1 MLQVLFE
8 VPIEGSGSLTVA
20 VPFLSCLYC
29 VLRCCWLGSACT
41 RCQVQFLK
49 VLLDH
54 SIVSCCRH
62 IIQAQF
68 SVMLDVPVDVFHWL
82 LRFQVQ
88 FIKVLMDLSWIMPV
102 LSF

>member
-1 MLQVLFE
+1 MHFE
-8 VPIEGSGSLTVA
+8 ALLAQECMRTSSGA
-20 VPFLSCLYC
+20 VF
-29 VLRCCWLGSACT
+29 
-41 RCQVQFLK
+41 K

-54 SIVSCCRH
+54 SVVLCHRH

-68 SVMLDVPVDVFHWL
+68 NVMLDTPVDAFHWL